1 GYLAVTDITFTVD
14 KDGNVKITNVNGN
27 TAKAEGNKLTVTD
40 KDKPKDPMPQKPK
53 SNLPKTGLTD
63 NGMAEV
69 IGGLLL
75 AGAALAYSRRRKG

>member
-1 GYLAVTDITFTVD
+1 M
-14 KDGNVKITNVNGN
+14 TNVNGN

-40 KDKPKDPMPQKPK
+40 KDKPK
-53 SNLPKTGLTD
+53 STLPNTGLTD

-69 IGGLLL
+69 AGGLLL